1 MVMDKMIWKGDVSG
15 CFTIKAYFNLLEGAS
30 PYSVPTKMLWNS
42 YVPSK
47 IVFFFFF
54 LGKVLTLTQ
63 LKKKGF
69 HLAGKCPF
77 CRREEEELEQILI
90 YCPSIWGQWTDL
102 LNAFGVSWTCP
113 FFVKDLLQSWLH
125 FPVRKKAKSIWRA
138 IPLILFWAI
147 WEERNRVIFE
157 DATFSTLRQT
167 LCYPFPFYL
176 GWLYSKR

>member
-1 MVMDKMIWKGDVSG
+1 MFLVASQLRPISTSWKVPPLIQS
-15 CFTIKAYFNLLEGAS
+15 LLKCCGTLMS
-30 PYSVPTKMLWNS
+30 LQKL
-42 YVPSK
+42 
-47 IVFFFFF
+47 VFFFFF